1 MKHETVTQ
9 NLLRRLDASTGMH
22 QRIAKECGISQ
33 ATISRIYLRKCSPRL
48 DFADRLLEWFDK
60 HDGVKAS
67 TSRVP
72 HTRRRV
78 KAAGSDTTAA
88 LSQ

>member
-1 MKHETVTQ
+1 MKNETVTQ
-9 NLLRRLDASTGMH
+9 TLLRRLDASAGMH

-48 DFADRLLEWFDK
+48 EFADLLLAWFDK
-60 HDGVKAS
+60 NDTAKPSAQ
-67 TSRVP
+67 RIP
-72 HTRRRV
+72 NARRRV
-78 KAAGSDTTAA
+78 KAGGSDATAA